1 MLGHL
6 NAREIRVQEKRVRR
20 RFHRIDLE
28 GAIKRCISLKTIQ
41 RRKYN
46 VKGSNSLWHVD
57 GNHKLI
63 RLVAFYHF
71 VFHTE
76 KQSERKQ
83 SQFRI
88 VLNECVRI

>member
-6 NAREIRVQEKRVRR
+6 NARGIRVKEKQVRR
-20 RFHRIDLE
+20 SFHRVDLE
-28 GAIKRCISLKTIQ
+28 GAIKCCISLKTIQ

-46 VKGSNSLWHVD
+46 VKGSNSLWHID

-63 RLVAFYHF
+63 RLVAFCHF

-83 SQFRI
+83 SQFWI
-88 VLNECVRI
+88 VLNECIRI